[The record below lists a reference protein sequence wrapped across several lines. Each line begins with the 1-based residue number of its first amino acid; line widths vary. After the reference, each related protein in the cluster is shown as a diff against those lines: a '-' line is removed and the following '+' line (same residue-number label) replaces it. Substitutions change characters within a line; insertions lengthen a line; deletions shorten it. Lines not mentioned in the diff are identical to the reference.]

1 MITFVLQKKNFIFVE
16 FTSKNELSVM
26 SIFSDKVS
34 DYAAFFK
41 LRLASLVVFSAALG
55 YLIAADEINWIN
67 FFILSLGGF
76 LVTGSSNGF
85 NQIIE
90 VELDRLMD
98 RTKNRPIVTGRMSKK
113 EAYIVASISGII
125 GIASLFYLNILSGI
139 LGILA
144 LFLYVALYTPLKQ
157 ITPWAVFVGA
167 FPGAIPPMLGYVAY
181 SGSFGLEPGLL
192 FALQFMWQF
201 PHFWAIA
208 WKVDDDYK
216 KAGFRLL
223 PSPGGKDQSS
233 AFLILL
239 YCLFMVMVSLLPLA
253 FGLIGVVAS
262 VFILAAGIIM
272 VWPSIQLFRKKT
284 DKAATKVMFASFIYV
299 PIVLLAWY
307 FDKI

>member
-1 MITFVLQKKNFIFVE
+1 VE
-16 FTSKNELSVM
+16 LTSKKDISRM
-26 SIFSDKVS
+26 STISDKMR
-34 DYAAFFK
+34 DYAAFYK
-41 LRLASLVVFSAALG
+41 LRLASLVVFSAGLG
-55 YLIAADEINWIN
+55 YMIAADQIIWVN
-67 FFILSLGGF
+67 FTLLCIGGF

-98 RTKNRPIVTGRMSKK
+98 RTKNRPLVTAKMSKQ
-113 EAYIVASISGII
+113 EAYILATLSGLV
-125 GIASLFYLNILSGI
+125 GIVILFYLNPLSGI

-144 LFLYVALYTPLKQ
+144 LVLYVAIYTPLKQ

-167 FPGAIPPMLGYVAY
+167 FPGAIPPMLGFVAY
-181 SGSFGLEPGLL
+181 TGEFGIEPGLL

-208 WKVDDDYK
+208 WKSDEDYK

-223 PSPGGKDQSS
+223 PSAGGKDQTS

-239 YCLFMVMVSLLPLA
+239 YSLFMVMVSLLPLA
-253 FGLIGVVAS
+253 FNLVGSISS
-262 VFILAAGIIM
+262 VFILAAGILM
-272 VWPSIQLFRKKT
+272 VWPSIQLFKNKS
-284 DKAATKVMFASFIYV
+284 DKAATNVMFASFIYV
-299 PIVLLAWY
+299 PVVLLAWY

>member
-1 MITFVLQKKNFIFVE
+1 MDL
-16 FTSKNELSVM
+16 TSNKELGAKST
-26 SIFSDKVS
+26 FSDKMQ
-34 DYAAFFK
+34 DYAAFYK

-67 FFILSLGGF
+67 FILLSIGGF

-90 VELDRLMD
+90 IELDRLMN
-98 RTKNRPIVTGRMSKK
+98 RTKNRPLVTGRMTKF
-113 EAYIVASISGII
+113 EGYVVASVSGII
-125 GIASLFYLNILSGI
+125 GILILFYLNPLSGI

-144 LFLYVALYTPLKQ
+144 LFLYVVLYTPLKQ

-167 FPGAIPPMLGYVAY
+167 FPGAIPPMLGFVAY
-181 SGSFGLEPGLL
+181 TGEFGLEPGLL

-208 WKVDDDYK
+208 WKADEDYK

-239 YCLFMVMVSLLPLA
+239 YTLFMIMISLLPLA
-253 FGLIGVVAS
+253 FKLVGAVSTI
-262 VFILAAGIIM
+262 FILAAGILM
-272 VWPSIQLFRKKT
+272 VWPSIQLFREKT